1 MPKTLKGTVTFMNYT
16 RYTDLF
22 HGSGTIDLPPAE
34 GIAASWHFIKALC
47 GNTHPGATLPFGK
60 YSVCPYSGAY
70 SAGYGIN
77 KISCGGPVPRLMD
90 EMRLIGFSHFQHS
103 GMGALGLYYNYAV
116 ITPYIGE
123 KLTSFKP
130 VGEYAEP
137 GYYSV
142 TLGESGIFCELTVS
156 ECAAYHRYNFP
167 SAGCISIDFLNDG
180 LYDPSL
186 RGEAVD
192 PIITKISDNE
202 VRCAVTLQQVR
213 FYFVVRF
220 SGIGSLGDDLVYRT
234 ASAGEIIVKLTAGT
248 TSMDDTLSEADEA
261 ALTFDEVRRKAADA
275 WENALGKVAVT
286 SGEDENELR
295 IFYSNLYHSFV
306 KPCDWGKGGFIW
318 DGAPFVTDFTTLW
331 DMYKTVLPL
340 VYTLFPDL
348 SSHIVE
354 TYTKLYENLGKLP
367 HCFVLTKRTNIEA
380 KQARLNGVH
389 TIYDAWIR
397 GTNADWAKTA
407 DAVIGDIFREEFTDY
422 TENGA
427 CVCPKTT
434 HILDMAEGCRAAFE
448 IALSQGRH
456 EEAAKLHR
464 LSLGWVNAFDEKN
477 GLLKKESD
485 YYEGNHWNYSFR
497 PMREMDKRI
506 ELAGG
511 AEQFEAL
518 LDRFFGFTDADD
530 KSARFEG
537 FNNETDM
544 ETPYAYSF
552 IGRQDKTAEIVQAG
566 DRYMY
571 RTKEGTTGRGGI
583 PGNNDSGGM
592 SSCYVWNCLG
602 LFPVSGQNLMFVG
615 YPKFAC
621 VTLSLA
627 NGNELTIVRKGS
639 GNYPKSASL
648 NGKVCDKLMLSVT
661 DMMQG
666 GELVIEV

>member
-1 MPKTLKGTVTFMNYT
+1 MTYSE
-16 RYTDLF
+16 YTDLF
-22 HGSGTIDLPPAE
+22 HGSGTIDLPSPE

-77 KISCGGPVPRLMD
+77 KISCGGPVPKLMD

-123 KLTSFKP
+123 KLASYKP
-130 VGEYAEP
+130 ENEYAVP

-156 ECAAYHRYNFP
+156 EQAAYHRYTFP
-167 SAGCISIDFLNDG
+167 SDGGCVSVDFLNDG
-180 LYDPSL
+180 LYDKSL

-192 PIITKISDNE
+192 PVITKISSDE
-202 VRCAVTLQQVR
+202 VHCAVTLQDVR

-220 SGIGSLGDDLVYRT
+220 IGDGALGDDLIYRMNSSGT
-234 ASAGEIIVKLTAGT
+234 LTVKLSAST
-248 TSMDDTLSEADEA
+248 TSASDAAEESAQAVLSFDEA
-261 ALTFDEVRRKAADA
+261 REKAADA
-275 WENALGKVAVT
+275 WENALGKIAVE
-286 SGEDENELR
+286 SDEDANELK

-306 KPCDWGKGGFIW
+306 KPCDWGKGGFLW

-340 VYTLFPDL
+340 IYTLFGEL
-348 SSHIVE
+348 SEHIVE
-354 TYTKLYENLGKLP
+354 NYTKLWETLGKLP

-380 KQARLNGVH
+380 KQARLNAVH
-389 TIYDAWIR
+389 SLYDAWIR
-397 GTNADWAKTA
+397 GTNADWSRTA
-407 DAVIGDIFREEFTDY
+407 DAVIGDIFRDEFKDY
-422 TENGA
+422 TENA
-427 CVCPKTT
+427 AMRCPKTT
-434 HILDMAEGCRAAFE
+434 HTLDMAEGCRAAFE

-456 EEAAKLHR
+456 EDGQRLYR
-464 LSLGWVNAFDEKN
+464 LSRGWVNAFDPAT
-477 GLLKKESD
+477 GLLIKESD

-511 AEQFEAL
+511 AEKFEAL

-530 KSARFEG
+530 RSARFEG

-544 ETPYAYSF
+544 ETPYAYSY
-552 IGRQDKTAEIVQAG
+552 IGRQDKTAEIIRAA

-602 LFPVSGQNLMFVG
+602 LFPVSGQNLMFIG
-615 YPKFAC
+615 YPKFER

-627 NGNELTIVRKGS
+627 NGKKLTVIRKGS
-639 GNYPKSASL
+639 GDYPRSASL
-648 NGKVCDKLMLSVT
+648 NGKDCDKLMLSVI

-666 GELVIEV
+666 GELVIET